1 VTGQAAP
8 REPRRG
14 YAARTVANIVAVAR
28 REFTWRLS
36 TRAYR
41 YSTVLLV
48 IAGVA
53 LALAPT
59 ILSYLDRDGS
69 GDRVEVIV
77 GDASP
82 ALDTVATLGAILNT
96 QGSLIP
102 APGEK
107 EAPPQFTVVAGTDV
121 ASSRAHVVDGS
132 SVAALALGRDSAGDL
147 RFDLYTKDNA
157 LSRRNQLLRQAAIA
171 ITIQDRLTR
180 AGVPPVD
187 QARLFTPPEF
197 EVVAADPNATPAGPQ
212 DPNAAVGS
220 ILIGFGLSIAIFM
233 AIILYGQ
240 WIAFSVAEEKNSR
253 VMEVVLAA
261 ATPFQ
266 LLAGKVIGV
275 GALALAQ
282 YVVVTIPM
290 ILAVVFQGQ
299 IASIVLGDGSDSG
312 LIAGL
317 TVDMLAV
324 FGVMLVLG
332 FGLYATLFA
341 AAASVVSR
349 QDDVNSIIAPLT
361 LVSVAGYLVATY
373 VGTGV
378 LPIDAPIVVVLS
390 FIPLFSPYLML
401 TRYSLGA
408 ATLPELLLAVV
419 LLAVSIPLAL
429 WVAAR
434 IYRAGVLL
442 YGQPPSPRTLWR
454 ALRAG

>member
-1 VTGQAAP
+1 VTAGP
-8 REPRRG
+8 SPTPSRRG
-14 YAARTVANIVAVAR
+14 YSGRTVPNIVAVAR

-41 YSTVLLV
+41 YSTAILV
-48 IAGVA
+48 IAGLA

-59 ILSYLDRDGS
+59 ILSYLDRDGA

-77 GDASP
+77 GDANP
-82 ALDTVATLGAILNT
+82 TLDAVTAFGAILNT
-96 QGSLIP
+96 QGSLVP
-102 APGEK
+102 VPGEK
-107 EAPPQFTVVAGTDV
+107 ETAPQFLVVAATDI
-121 ASSRAHVVDGS
+121 AAARANVVGGS
-132 SVAALALGRDSAGDL
+132 SVAVLALGRSANGDL
-147 RFDLYTKDNA
+147 KFDLYTRDSP
-157 LSRRNQLLRQAAIA
+157 LSRRNQLVRQAAVA

-187 QARLFTPPEF
+187 QATLFNPPEF
-197 EVVAADPNATPAGPQ
+197 AVLPADPTAAPTGPD
-212 DPNAAVGS
+212 DPNEAASSFVV
-220 ILIGFGLSIAIFM
+220 GFGLSIAIFM

-240 WIAFSVAEEKNSR
+240 WIAFSVAEEKNTR

-282 YVVVTIPM
+282 YVIVTIPM
-290 ILAVVFQGQ
+290 ILAVLFQSQ
-299 IASIVLGDGSDSG
+299 IASLVLGGSSTGGLPSG
-312 LIAGL
+312 LTL
-317 TVDMLAV
+317 DMLAV

-332 FGLYATLFA
+332 FALYATLFA

-361 LVSVAGYLVATY
+361 MISVAGYLVATY
-373 VGTGV
+373 AGTGV

-401 TRYSLGA
+401 TRYGLGA
-408 ATLPELLLAVV
+408 ATPVEVLVAVALLVV
-419 LLAVSIPLAL
+419 TIPLAL
-429 WVAAR
+429 WLAAR

-442 YGQPPSPRTLWR
+442 YGQPPTPRTLWR